1 MHPAGALRTVRC
13 WDRPQHPC
21 DPTLDM
27 QFAKWVSME
36 VLLTDIETVFVTVV
50 KTESLMLYIKM

>member
-1 MHPAGALRTVRC
+1 MHPAGALRTARG

-50 KTESLMLYIKM
+50 KTE